1 MIIIKNLRFSKPQFA
16 WQVRVDRASVLGNP
30 YYMENETQRDK
41 VCDLYGAYFEENM
54 QDTNSAFYQE
64 IQRLY
69 GILDWLLENNRQIV
83 ITGTV
88 PTAAIANLAP
98 RIKAQIDGGIACAIA
113 ECDA

>member
-41 VCDLYGAYFEENM
+41 VCDLYKAYFEENM

-69 GILDWLLENNRQIV
+69 GILKEYGKLELYCWCAPKRCHSESIKKYLEN
-83 ITGTV
+83 
-88 PTAAIANLAP
+88 LY
-98 RIKAQIDGGIACAIA
+98 AQ
-113 ECDA
+113 ENF

>member
-41 VCDLYGAYFEENM
+41 VCDLYGAYFKENI
-54 QDTNSAFYQE
+54 QDPNSAFYQE

-69 GILDWLLENNRQIV
+69 SILKEYRKLELYCWCAPKRCHAESIKKYLEN
-83 ITGTV
+83 
-88 PTAAIANLAP
+88 LY
-98 RIKAQIDGGIACAIA
+98 AQ
-113 ECDA
+113 ENF